1 MHLETNS
8 FHCMSIVTIGKKENV
23 SKFIIAS
30 AGKNVNMKLG
40 KQVCMNSLPTK
51 KHTPYFMDFLKETR

>member
-8 FHCMSIVTIGKKENV
+8 YHIKPIVTIGKKENV
-23 SKFIIAS
+23 SRFIIAS

-40 KQVCMNSLPTK
+40 RQVSMNYLPIK
-51 KHTPYFMDFLKETR
+51 NILRI